1 MDAELRDAEI
11 RAKAKLTCHHLSGT
25 CSAILNPDREPCDRN
40 NCAMMKLIDN
50 VRALLAPT
58 N

>member
-1 MDAELRDAEI
+1 MDQDLRDAEI

-25 CSAILNPDREPCDRN
+25 CSAIVNPDREPCDRN
-40 NCAMMKLIDN
+40 NCAMMELVDN
-50 VRALLAPT
+50 MRDMLAPP